1 MKICFLIIVIII
13 TNPIFSQIDF
23 DQYKGQESKITIN
36 KEYAFVNLY
45 PYYKNASTQD
55 SLITSRI
62 KPSIPEGAL
71 TEKYFDDL
79 AKNDTSPS
87 SFSIVLHSK
96 LTIDINLIRH
106 CFIKYKLNKNNEVSD
121 FKVLELILDK
131 NQWKEATETT
141 KETNTIKDIFSY
153 CSVNMLFEFYNQSDN
168 PKFPVINELKTSAK
182 NTNGILDLRILIQ
195 VIFENKAALDKYLF
209 L

>member
-1 MKICFLIIVIII
+1 MKISFLIIVIIF

-36 KEYAFVNLY
+36 KEYPFVNLY
-45 PYYKNASTQD
+45 PYNINASAQD
-55 SLITSRI
+55 SLLTSRI

-71 TEKYFDDL
+71 TEKYSDDL
-79 AKNDTSPS
+79 AKNDASPS

-96 LTIDINLIRH
+96 LTIDINLTRH
-106 CFIKYKLNKNNEVSD
+106 CFIKYKLNIKNEVSD
-121 FKVLELILDK
+121 FKVLELILEK

-153 CSVNMLFEFYNQSDN
+153 CSVNMLFEFYNRSEN
-168 PKFPVINELKTSAK
+168 PKFPDINDLKTLAK
-182 NTNGILDLRILIQ
+182 NTNGILDLRMLIQ
-195 VIFENKAALDKYLF
+195 VIFENKASLDKYL
-209 L
+209 LL